1 MCAIIAAPDCQ
12 TCGFACTAA
21 NTEIG
26 HPDPGRSR
34 RSIAKTRHV
43 GNHRLGI
50 GVWLVGL
57 VPYVCGMRMGIP
69 ALRLDSNVAFASAI
83 GTFVVAGLL
92 IFGAEAKRLRR

>member
-1 MCAIIAAPDCQ
+1 
-12 TCGFACTAA
+12 
-21 NTEIG
+21 
-26 HPDPGRSR
+26 
-34 RSIAKTRHV
+34 V

-50 GVWLVGL
+50 GVWLVWLVWL
-57 VPYVCGMRMGIP
+57 VPYVCGMLMRIP